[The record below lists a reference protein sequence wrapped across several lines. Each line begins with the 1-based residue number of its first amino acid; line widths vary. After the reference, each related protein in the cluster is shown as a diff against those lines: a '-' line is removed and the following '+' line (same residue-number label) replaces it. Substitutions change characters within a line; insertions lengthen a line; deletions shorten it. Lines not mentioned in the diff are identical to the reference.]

1 LAGRVVI
8 DFGRGESAEA
18 IEVAQRWARRVTG
31 IDIRPN
37 VLDVTGSGPGN
48 AMCS

>member
-1 LAGRVVI
+1 VI
-8 DFGRGESAEA
+8 DFGRGESADA
-18 IEVAQRWARRVTG
+18 TEVAQGGARRVTG

-37 VLDVTGSGPGN
+37 VLDVTGSGPGD